1 MMAIA
6 MVVFFVVL
14 FVLFIWVVS
23 RFESPRKSSID
34 YDYLSA
40 KNEKAFKDHMFNS
53 KFGVYDALKP
63 RRKDE

>member
-23 RFESPRKSSID
+23 KFESPRKSSID

-53 KFGVYDALKP
+53 KFGVYDTLKP
-63 RRKDE
+63 RRKDD